1 MSDEFDDEDHDP
13 QLVVV
18 HQPIWRSKRE
28 PKVRFKMILFYFMLL
43 FCQIYAGLTEF
54 LHRLDVRYDEK
65 VKKDGMIMAKKQRKV
80 GAPAS
85 CKPPADAPEWA
96 VDAEWRQ
103 QQRMLSLHMHFHIVE
118 SLNTCSD
125 YCFLV
130 FYFSTYAALTW

>member
-1 MSDEFDDEDHDP
+1 
-13 QLVVV
+13 
-18 HQPIWRSKRE
+18 
-28 PKVRFKMILFYFMLL
+28 
-43 FCQIYAGLTEF
+43 
-54 LHRLDVRYDEK
+54 
-65 VKKDGMIMAKKQRKV
+65 MAKKQRKV

-85 CKPPADAPEWA
+85 CRPPAVAPEWA

-103 QQRMLSLHMHFHIVE
+103 QQRMLSLHMHIHIVE